1 MENSLAFLFII
12 EAIVLVI
19 FAIIIGNIGSKRTI
33 GFTTAFLLSLLLT
46 PIVGYLF
53 VHASSMKSNVV
64 YEDSEEESDNDIE
77 YLNENDVGYSDV
89 GFKKNNDFGF
99 ENNIVGFD
107 KNSIGFTGKKIIKNI
122 IPKLPEKTD
131 LKHKL
136 SKMIHK
142 LRTDH
147 ENRKCKDFL

>member
-1 MENSLAFLFII
+1 MENSLAYLFII

-33 GFTTAFLLSLLLT
+33 GFTTAFLLSIFLT

-53 VHASSMKSNVV
+53 VHASSMKSNAE
-64 YEDSEEESDNDIE
+64 YEDSEEESDDDIE
-77 YLNENDVGYSDV
+77 FLNVNDVGYSDV
-89 GFKKNNDFGF
+89 GYSNFGF
-99 ENNIVGFD
+99 DNNNVGFD
-107 KNSIGFTGKKIIKNI
+107 KNSVGFTGKNIIKNI
-122 IPKLPEKTD
+122 IPKLPEKRD

-136 SKMIHK
+136 SKIIHK
-142 LRTDH
+142 LKVDH